1 MPTVVFEASALGPA
15 VSAEAGAGR
24 LIDVCDDARAPVAF
38 SCRDARCATCRVE
51 VVEGEQLLDP
61 PARGER
67 DLLERLGA
75 PPGTRLACKAVLRA
89 GPGLIRLRGVSG
101 GAGERCRGAPP

>member
-1 MPTVVFEASALGPA
+1 MPTIVFEASALGPA
-15 VSAEAGAGR
+15 VTAEAGAGR
-24 LIDVCDDARAPVAF
+24 LIDVCDDARAPIVF

-61 PARGER
+61 PARGEL

-75 PPGTRLACKAVLRA
+75 PPRHRLACQAVLRA
-89 GPGLIRLRGVSG
+89 GPGLVRLRAVTGPEG
-101 GAGERCRGAPP
+101 

>member
-1 MPTVVFEASALGPA
+1 VPTVVFEDGALGPA
-15 VSAEAGAGR
+15 VTAEAGAGR
-24 LIDVCDDARAPVAF
+24 LIDVCDDARAPIVF

-61 PARGER
+61 PARGEL

-75 PPGTRLACKAVLRA
+75 PPRLRLACQAVLRA
-89 GPGLIRLRGVSG
+89 GPGLVRLRGVVG
-101 GAGERCRGAPP
+101 REG

>member
-1 MPTVVFEASALGPA
+1 MPTIVFEASALGPA
-15 VSAEAGAGR
+15 VTAEAGAGR
-24 LIDVCDDARAPVAF
+24 LIDVCDDARAPIVF

-61 PARGER
+61 PARGEL

-75 PPGTRLACKAVLRA
+75 PPRLRLACQAVLRA
-89 GPGLIRLRGVSG
+89 GPGLVRLRAVTGPEG
-101 GAGERCRGAPP
+101 

>member
-1 MPTVVFEASALGPA
+1 MPTIVFEVSALGPA

-24 LIDVCDDARAPVAF
+24 LIDVCDDARAPIVF

-51 VVEGEQLLDP
+51 VVEGEQLLEP
-61 PARGER
+61 PARGEL

-75 PPGTRLACKAVLRA
+75 PPRLRLACQAVLRA
-89 GPGLIRLRGVSG
+89 GPGLVRLRSVTGPEG
-101 GAGERCRGAPP
+101 

>member
-1 MPTVVFEASALGPA
+1 MPTIVFEASALGPA
-15 VSAEAGAGR
+15 VTAEAGAGR
-24 LIDVCDDARAPVAF
+24 LIDVCDDARAPIVF

-61 PARGER
+61 PARGEV

-75 PPGTRLACKAVLRA
+75 PPRLRLACQAVLRA
-89 GPGLIRLRGVSG
+89 GPGLVRLRAVTGPEG
-101 GAGERCRGAPP
+101 

>member
-1 MPTVVFEASALGPA
+1 MPTVVFEDGALGRA
-15 VSAEAGAGR
+15 VTAEVGAGR
-24 LIDVCDDARAPVAF
+24 LIDVCDDARAPVVF

-61 PARGER
+61 PARGEL

-75 PPGTRLACKAVLRA
+75 PPRLRLACQAVLRA
-89 GPGLIRLRGVSG
+89 GPGLVRLRGVVG
-101 GAGERCRGAPP
+101 REG

>member
-15 VSAEAGAGR
+15 ISAEADGGK

-38 SCRDARCATCRVE
+38 SCRDARCATCLVE
-51 VVEGEQLLDP
+51 VVEGAQLLEP

-67 DLLERLGA
+67 DLLERIGA
-75 PPGTRLACKAVLRA
+75 PPQLRLACKAALRA
-89 GPGLIRLRGVSG
+89 GPGLIRLRGVDG
-101 GAGERCRGAPP
+101 GAGERSWGR

>member
-1 MPTVVFEASALGPA
+1 MPTVVFEDGALGLA
-15 VSAEAGAGR
+15 VAAEAGAGR
-24 LIDVCDDARAPVAF
+24 LIDVCDDARAPVVF

-75 PPGTRLACKAVLRA
+75 PPRLRLACQVVLRA
-89 GPGLIRLRGVSG
+89 GPGLVRLRGVVGRG
-101 GAGERCRGAPP
+101 G